1 MMEWRMDVASF
12 HKLLAFGVE
21 RGVSDIHFEAG
32 YPPHYRL
39 GGELLGA
46 IKVSA
51 LRPSDTEAIA
61 KHILDGRQL
70 ALDFTRPFREIDVSY
85 ALPNSAR
92 FRASIFRQRGQ
103 VGIVLRI
110 VPARVKRFD
119 ELNLPPILGEIAES
133 RRGLV
138 LVTGATGNGKTTTIA
153 AMIRHLNENRRA
165 HIVTIEDP
173 IEFLFEAGK
182 CMIIQRELGADTA
195 TFKDALDAALRQ
207 DPDVIMLGEVRE
219 RDTAEISLK
228 AAETGH
234 LVITAIH
241 TPDAVATVQR
251 FIGFFGAGE
260 QDYAR
265 ERLADALVAVVSL
278 RLLTGKDGRGRFPAV
293 EILRVTR
300 TVREHIRQP
309 GRLGE
314 VSDLMRKGR
323 DLYGM
328 QLFDQHLLEL
338 VAGGKISLESA
349 IYAAS
354 NPEELERS
362 MKIE

>member
-1 MMEWRMDVASF
+1 MTERMDVASF

-46 IKVSA
+46 IKVA
-51 LRPSDTEAIA
+51 PLRPADTEAIA
-61 KHILDGRQL
+61 RHILEGRSL
-70 ALDFTRPFREIDVSY
+70 AVDFAHPFRELDVSY
-85 ALPNSAR
+85 SLAGSAR
-92 FRASIFRQRGQ
+92 FRASIFRQRGS

-110 VPARVKRFD
+110 IPFKVKPFAD
-119 ELNLPPILGEIAES
+119 LNLPPILADIAES

-153 AMIRHLNENRRA
+153 AMLRHLNETRRA

-173 IEFLFEAGK
+173 IEYLFDPGK
-182 CMIIQRELGADTA
+182 CMIIQRELGVDTA
-195 TFKDALDAALRQ
+195 TFKDALDAAMRQ

-219 RDTAEISLK
+219 HDTAEICLK

-234 LVITAIH
+234 LVISAIH

-251 FIGFFGAGE
+251 YVGFFGAGE
-260 QDYAR
+260 QEYAR
-265 ERLADALVAVVSL
+265 ERLADALQAVVSL
-278 RLLTGKDGRGRFPAV
+278 RLLAGKDGRGRVPAV
-293 EILRVTR
+293 EILRITR

-309 GRLGE
+309 GRLAE
-314 VSDLMRKGR
+314 IPDLMRKGR

-338 VAGGKISLESA
+338 VAAGKITLETA
-349 IYAAS
+349 VYAAS